1 MYPSV
6 RLSGKSGAKPL
17 REGPFDSFRS
27 LHGTAK
33 RGKSRAWCPALGPG
47 NASQAHPFF
56 FFSADEMFVVGENDQ
71 TVYRDLKSAADFVPG

>member
-33 RGKSRAWCPALGPG
+33 RGKIARLVSGAGTWECKSSPPV
-47 NASQAHPFF
+47 F